1 MNAVTLN
8 APNQVSPAALSPAAR
23 AQGVALPQGPTAGG
37 GFIDLIS
44 LLLATVSTDSEPSAT
59 TPASSSD
66 AASSNDVGFLNGDVR
81 ANLLAPP
88 QGVPYE
94 AVPYKGQFTSTG
106 PSLTNAPSPTFTN
119 ATPDQIA
126 SALIRFMARGA
137 GPSAGTPP
145 TAAAAKKA
153 SSDQRIANTS
163 KITALP
169 LFPVDQAAVALV
181 APQPAVAV
189 DPQAAGK
196 TIPLFTAVAPKAEMV
211 NGPVSDG
218 PAVNDAVTNELAR
231 LASPVPSLS
240 NPSLSN
246 PSLPAPLLP
255 VPSAPD
261 PSLPDPS
268 FSGSTSPN
276 LKLNGPIAPV
286 AFKMQLTPVNSQE
299 IPDPQAKPDPD
310 SLALPQSSAAS
321 EIPFETGPATET
333 PTPASSAAD
342 SVSSPAFATVSV
354 AVSPTVLK
362 GPALNE
368 GKNPDEPDQGTPS
381 IAAKTISDVTDQTK
395 QDSGQ
400 KSNTATKS
408 DAEPSTA
415 QDQPEKNPVAAAPS
429 APAGNQ
435 IQGSVFPVLHAPA
448 PPQSALSH
456 SGTAAPKSI
465 DQPAAP
471 PAADA
476 KDGLATPAPSSGQTQ
491 QIDVRISQPQAPP
504 VDLQVAQ
511 KAGQIQ
517 VVVRTPDAGL
527 ETALRQDLG
536 TLVHSLERSGFQ
548 AETFIPNASDSSR
561 MNSHGDSQHK
571 QPDSSD
577 KGSFNHGG
585 GQNQGRNGGRGSG
598 GNSRGNAS
606 RDPQQ
611 FEAWTNPQD
620 QQQEHQP

>member
-8 APNQVSPAALSPAAR
+8 APNQVSPAALSPAVVS
-23 AQGVALPQGPTAGG
+23 QGATAGG
-37 GFIDLIS
+37 GFVDLIS
-44 LLLATVSTDSEPSAT
+44 LLLATVSTDSEPSAST
-59 TPASSSD
+59 SASSSD
-66 AASSNDVGFLNGDVR
+66 AVSFNDAAFLNGDAR

-88 QGVPYE
+88 QRVTYE

-106 PSLTNAPSPTFTN
+106 PSLTNAPPPPFTN

-137 GPSAGTPP
+137 GPSAGSPP

-153 SSDQRIANTS
+153 SSDQRSANTS
-163 KITALP
+163 KTTALP
-169 LFPVDQAAVALV
+169 LFPVDQAAIALV
-181 APQPAVAV
+181 APQPAAPV
-189 DPQAAGK
+189 DPQAAAE
-196 TIPLFTAVAPKAEMV
+196 TIPIPTAAAPKAEMV
-211 NGPVSDG
+211 NGPVSDL
-218 PAVNDAVTNELAR
+218 PAVNEAVTNGLTR

-240 NPSLSN
+240 D
-246 PSLPAPLLP
+246 PSLPAPPFP

-276 LKLNGPIAPV
+276 LRLTGPMAPV
-286 AFKMQLTPVNSQE
+286 AFEMQLTPVNSQE
-299 IPDPQAKPDPD
+299 IPDPQTKSDPD
-310 SLALPQSSAAS
+310 SLAVPQTSAAS
-321 EIPFETGPATET
+321 EIPPETIPTAET
-333 PTPASSAAD
+333 PTPASSTAD
-342 SVSSPAFATVSV
+342 SVSSPVFAPVSV
-354 AVSPTVLK
+354 AITPTALK

-368 GKNPDEPDQGTPS
+368 GKNPDELDQGAPS
-381 IAAKTISDVTDQTK
+381 IAARTISNVTDQTK

-448 PPQSALSH
+448 PPQSAPSH

-471 PAADA
+471 PVPDA
-476 KDGLATPAPSSGQTQ
+476 KDGLASPPPSSGQTQ
-491 QIDVRISQPQAPP
+491 QIDVRISQPQAPL

-517 VVVRTPDAGL
+517 VVVRTSDAGL

-536 TLVHSLERSGFQ
+536 TLVHSLERAGFQ
-548 AETFIPNASDSSR
+548 AETFIPNASESSR
-561 MNSHGDSQHK
+561 MNSHADSQHK
-571 QPDSSD
+571 QPNFSEN
-577 KGSFNHGG
+577 GSFGQGG
-585 GQNQGRNGGRGSG
+585 GQNQGRNSGRGSG

-606 RDPQQ
+606 RDPQ